1 MVCAEL
7 RGPKITNAPITKTSR
22 TQAFAISIPNLLK
35 VVGNFAC
42 ELIKLRRLWERLAHH
57 PGPRALGYR

>member
-1 MVCAEL
+1 MSCAEL
-7 RGPKITNAPITKTSR
+7 RGPKMTSAPITKTSR
-22 TQAFAISIPNLLK
+22 TQAFVISIPNLLK
-35 VVGNFAC
+35 VWAKFAR